1 MSLTGD
7 PAAPPAPALAPAEA
21 KKAAARRHEGWR
33 RYLLAFR
40 RPRGIVGASL
50 VVALVLTALLVPA
63 FSDGY
68 DQQTGNTFAD
78 PSLAHPFG
86 TDELGRDI
94 FVRTLFGL
102 RSDLVLLFVG
112 VPIAMVLGTL
122 LGIAGGLSRPLGM
135 FLQRVFDII
144 LGFPGLVLGIVIA
157 LILEPGSTAL
167 LITIVIVLL
176 PGYGRLARA
185 ALLTQEQREY
195 VLAARVL
202 GVPRWRVLLRH
213 ILPNAIDPIIVHTA
227 IAMVVAIFLET
238 GLSLVGLG
246 IQPPQPS
253 LGTLLNTG
261 VRFLSYAPVYV
272 LGPTLVLLL
281 LALAFS
287 LLSDALNEAVTR
299 K

>member
-7 PAAPPAPALAPAEA
+7 PAAPPAPA
-21 KKAAARRHEGWR
+21 AAAPEAAATARRYEGWR

-50 VVALVLTALLVPA
+50 VVLLVLTALLVPA

-112 VPIAMVLGTL
+112 VPLAMLLGTL
-122 LGIAGGLSRPLGM
+122 LGIAGGLSRALGM

-157 LILEPGSTAL
+157 LILEPGSTSL

-185 ALLTQEQREY
+185 ALLSQEQREY

-202 GVPRWRVLLRH
+202 GVPRWRVLVRH